1 MGGTTLL
8 EVFGDVV
15 FRFTRSVTEHYI
27 AEEPEY
33 TVKSFGYD
41 PLQSTGREWNYLPV
55 DELIYQEYSD
65 KDFTSLAYL
74 TSSSLD
80 VQVINACSPEESAEE
95 GNQENRQEEDRE
107 MAWKRLRPP
116 VLQTV
121 VKSMYI
127 GGLISLLAASIVGT
141 IYTVFSYL
149 NYKTLWICDFQEV
162 TELISPRIQWMITT
176 ADLIGCVFYYAWP
189 FLNLLFLFRSHQLK
203 GIKTKLIVV
212 SFVMY
217 ILDVLFRVI
226 LQAFGKPFFK
236 LPALYK
242 ALSNVPVYIFVLFT
256 VCVQFYFV
264 ARHLLIRTTARLACL
279 VCKMAIPS
287 CFAVNAAFVIRYA
300 IYTAYNKQDAEGKL
314 VIALFSPLMG
324 VFVKAISRI
333 CVQRLWNISHPGNSY
348 VLLAP
353 LYCLLSVMFRVL
365 QAELDNLES
374 IAVLGIIH
382 GFAEVVERSTVVFID
397 HLCHQL
403 CRRESLPWGSFRT
416 PRRERLTADIVI
428 MSMLFES
435 TSIVSV
441 NGLSYLYQFIYL
453 ERNDSFVELL
463 QSFAIHTS
471 VPLVIEWFFNSVSL
485 AIETRYQNMAVMAVW
500 RKQWKRHILVAIVN
514 VLPLAILS
522 SGNILVIVRERF
534 DKPLNQSC
542 KMPFT

>member
-1 MGGTTLL
+1 MSGSTLL

-15 FRFTRSVTEHYI
+15 FSFTRSVTEHYNP
-27 AEEPEY
+27 EEPEY
-33 TVKSFGYD
+33 TAESFGYD
-41 PLQSTGREWNYLPV
+41 PLQSTGREWYYLPI

-74 TSSSLD
+74 ASSSLD
-80 VQVINACSPEESAEE
+80 IQVIDACSPEENVEE
-95 GNQENRQEEDRE
+95 GYQESRQEDVKE
-107 MAWKRLRPP
+107 MAWKRLRPS

-121 VKSMYI
+121 VKSMFI

-141 IYTVFSYL
+141 IYTLLSYL
-149 NYKTLWICDFQEV
+149 SLRTVWNCEFQKV
-162 TELISPRIQWMITT
+162 ELISRRIQWMRTI
-176 ADLIGCVFYYAWP
+176 ADIISSIFYYAYP
-189 FLNLLFLFRSHQLK
+189 VVNLLFLFRPHQLK
-203 GIKTKLIVV
+203 GIKSKLIFV

-217 ILDVLFRVI
+217 VLDALFRAV

-236 LPALYK
+236 LPVLYR
-242 ALSNVPVYIFVLFT
+242 ALSNVPSYIFLIIT

-264 ARHLLIRTTARLACL
+264 TRHVLIRPRARLACL
-279 VCKMAIPS
+279 ICKMAIPS
-287 CFAVNAAFVIRYA
+287 CFVFIEAFVIRYV
-300 IYTAYNKQDAEGKL
+300 IYTAYNKQDTKGKL
-314 VIALFSPLMG
+314 VIAIFSPLMG
-324 VFVKAISRI
+324 VVVKAISRI
-333 CVQRLWNISHPGNSY
+333 CVQRLWNITHPGYSY

-353 LYCLLSVMFRVL
+353 VYCLVAVMFRVL
-365 QAELDNLES
+365 QAELVSLES

-382 GFAEVVERSTVVFID
+382 GLAEVIERSIVVVID

-403 CRRESLPWGSFRT
+403 CRGESRPWGSFRT

-435 TSIVSV
+435 SAIVSV
-441 NGLSYLYQFIYL
+441 NGLLYLYRFIYL
-453 ERNDSFVELL
+453 ERNDSFLNLL

-514 VLPLAILS
+514 VLPVAIWT
-522 SGNILVIVRERF
+522 SGNLLVIVHGRF
-534 DKPLNQSC
+534 DEPLTQSC